1 MDNTQRLGI
10 ELRRL
15 FLDTTT
21 DNNADVL
28 AVYDRGY
35 KHGYKAAKK
44 LDRGEPVSLTDIKVG
59 DQVLI
64 TGTSGEQFIFTVDGV
79 TSNWVESKNNYFT
92 KEHIEGV
99 YLLNRPNPDAE
110 LLLRIV
116 EILDAGVVTC
126 TTNEKIAA
134 DLLSAI
140 REGEAK

>member
-35 KHGYKAAKK
+35 AAGRE
-44 LDRGEPVSLTDIKVG
+44 DRNLPGGKPVELSEVKVG

-64 TGTSGEQFIFTVDGV
+64 AGKAGEQFIFTVDGV
-79 TSNWVESKNNYFT
+79 TTV
-92 KEHIEGV
+92 
-99 YLLNRPNPDAE
+99 
-110 LLLRIV
+110 
-116 EILDAGVVTC
+116 
-126 TTNEKIAA
+126 A
-134 DLLSAI
+134 DRGNSRCGCGDLHPQRKTRGALAF
-140 REGEAK
+140 GHP

>member
-1 MDNTQRLGI
+1 MNNTQRLGI

-35 KHGYKAAKK
+35 AAGRE
-44 LDRGEPVSLTDIKVG
+44 DRNLPGGKPVELSEVKVG

-64 TGTSGEQFIFTVDGV
+64 AGKAGEQFIFTVDGV
-79 TSNWVESKNNYFT
+79 TSAWVESKNNYFSRRD
-92 KEHIEGV
+92 IEGV

-110 LLLRIV
+110 LLSQIV

-126 TTNEKIAA
+126 TPNEKLAA
-134 DLLSAI
+134 HLLSAI

>member
-35 KHGYKAAKK
+35 NHGYKAA
-44 LDRGEPVSLTDIKVG
+44 
-59 DQVLI
+59 
-64 TGTSGEQFIFTVDGV
+64 
-79 TSNWVESKNNYFT
+79 
-92 KEHIEGV
+92 
-99 YLLNRPNPDAE
+99 
-110 LLLRIV
+110 LLRIV
-116 EILDAGVVTC
+116 EILDAGVTC
-126 TTNEKIAA
+126 KYAA
-134 DLLSAI
+134 SFSLGLLSAI